1 MLLSIC
7 VAIAQNAEQADTL
20 RPVHQEQLRAAAD
33 SAYLQHHYE
42 EAYQSYTALAKAGID
57 PHLYYN
63 IGNTCFKMKRYPE
76 AILWY
81 ERALRFDPSDED
93 AQYNLSVCR
102 SRAMVRADNGQQMF
116 LVSCWHRTLASQ
128 SVDGWAYRVLFTLA
142 LSMLLLVCCRR
153 LPRLWMRKMAAVL
166 FCPAVM
172 ACIFCIVAAATTYH
186 HFNHTTMA
194 VVMRDTPVRNESGGS
209 QISVLAAGYTLEV
222 LDKSPSGQWLVENEN
237 ISLKGWVNAQDLE
250 EI

>member
-1 MLLSIC
+1 MMLSIC
-7 VAIAQNAEQADTL
+7 FAKAQSEEPADTL
-20 RPVHQEQLRAAAD
+20 RHDRQEQLLAAAD
-33 SAYLQHHYE
+33 SAYLQHRYE
-42 EAYQSYTALAKAGID
+42 EAYQGYTALAQAGID

-63 IGNTCFKMKRYPE
+63 IGNTCFKMKHYPE

-81 ERALRFDPSDED
+81 ERALRYNPADED

-116 LVSCWHRTLASQ
+116 LVSWWRRTLSSQ
-128 SVDGWAYRVLFTLA
+128 SVDGWAYWALFTLS
-142 LSMLLLVCCRR
+142 LSMALLVCCRR
-153 LPRLWMRKMAAVL
+153 LPRLWMRKTAAVL

-186 HFNHTTMA
+186 RFNHTTMA
-194 VVMRDTPVRNESGGS
+194 VVMKDTPVRNESGGA